1 MTGPEEP
8 AEQQLTPDPDRRR
21 AERAEQRLREL
32 GQQLLEHDER
42 RSPDLAG
49 VIEAVTGQIRREARA
64 GRDVPMP
71 GTDDVD
77 RLVVTEG
84 ALRGR
89 LREVADDVPGVVVA
103 RCAVQGDLDDPGARI
118 GARLAISVAWSLRLS
133 EVAGHV
139 RERVRAELVAQTGR
153 PPGEIDV
160 EVLDLHAFGEQA

>member
-1 MTGPEEP
+1 MTGPEHE
-8 AEQQLTPDPDRRR
+8 AEQTVPDPDRRR

-64 GRDVPMP
+64 GRDVPMA
-71 GTDDVD
+71 GSDEVD

-103 RCAVQGDLDDPGARI
+103 RCAVQGDLDDPGTSV
-118 GARLAISVAWSLRLS
+118 GARLSISVAWPLRLS
-133 EVAGHV
+133 EVAGQV
-139 RERVRAELVAQTGR
+139 RGRVRAELGAQTGR
-153 PPGEIDV
+153 PPGEVDI
-160 EVLDLHAFGEQA
+160 EVLDLHTLGGQA